1 MINFNSLVIFIFL
14 FEINSGTEP
23 KNPET
28 TGKVEA
34 STEKPF
40 DFDEENVQTL
50 VEDAIDWAHNI
61 FLVMRTPEHKD
72 RSDVVQNVPFTL
84 FPSPFPR
91 EMFKEAVDVAKA
103 MSLLY
108 FRVSRDFEFLKMVYK
123 DLLESDVSIRNY
135 MKICEE
141 VHNEGIKQP
150 VSIYLQRSDYLVHV
164 KEDGAEKKFEL
175 KQIEVNGGS
184 IGGANGI
191 PPRITEI
198 HARMLEKA
206 GMPNLPEDVL
216 PRSKQA
222 RSASASMLV
231 TAWNKFNNPNA
242 IIVSLV
248 LKDKSKWH
256 FCKRFDEYEIDRMTN
271 KRVKIVYLS
280 ISEAIKMLRLD
291 EDFTLRLEGKPVAV
305 FYINIIL
312 IGVILSQKTL
322 EMLKMAERS
331 TAIKSPSLFY
341 ELSISKKV
349 QQVLTLPGMVERF
362 FPDPKEAPMVQGIRK
377 TFAKLWGLENDDSE
391 TREIIADAIAHPE
404 RYVMKPNQEGGGK
417 NFWEKELADKLRTLT
432 LKERAAFILMERLNP
447 LVVKNY
453 LIWPMEKAIYSDVVT
468 EVGVYTYCVY
478 NTKDGTLLRYTQPGQ
493 MSRTKL
499 ASSNEGGISAGT
511 GVFDSLYL
519 Y

>member
-1 MINFNSLVIFIFL
+1 MKMINFNSLVIFIFL
-14 FEINSGTEP
+14 FGINNGANT
-23 KNPET
+23 NDPET

-34 STEKPF
+34 ITENPF

-61 FLVMRTPEHKD
+61 FLVMRTPDHKD

-123 DLLESDVSIRNY
+123 DVRETDVSIRNY

-141 VHNEGIKQP
+141 VYNEGIKQP
-150 VSIYLQRSDYLVHV
+150 VSIYLQRSDYMVHV

-191 PPRITEI
+191 PPRIAEI
-198 HARMLEKA
+198 HARTLAKA
-206 GMPNLPEDVL
+206 CMPNLPEDVL
-216 PRSKQA
+216 PRSKEA
-222 RSASASMLV
+222 RSASASMLL
-231 TAWNKFNNPNA
+231 TAWNKFNNPKA

-248 LKDKSKWH
+248 LKDRSKWH
-256 FCKRFDEYEIDRMTN
+256 FCKRFDEYEIDRITKN
-271 KRVKIVYLS
+271 RVKIVYLS
-280 ISEAIKMLRLD
+280 ISEAVQMLRMD
-291 EDFTLRLEGKPVAV
+291 EDFTLRLEGKP
-305 FYINIIL
+305 
-312 IGVILSQKTL
+312 
-322 EMLKMAERS
+322 
-331 TAIKSPSLFY
+331 KSPSLFY

-362 FPDPKEAPMVQGIRK
+362 FPDPNEAPMVQGIRK
-377 TFAKLWGLENDDSE
+377 TFARMWGLENDDQE

-404 RYVMKPNQEGGGK
+404 RYVLKPNQEGGGK

-432 LKERAAFILMERLNP
+432 PKQRAAFILMERLNP
-447 LVVKNY
+447 LVVQNY

-478 NTKDGTLLRYTQPGQ
+478 NTKDGTLVHYTQPGQ
-493 MSRTKL
+493 MNRTKL